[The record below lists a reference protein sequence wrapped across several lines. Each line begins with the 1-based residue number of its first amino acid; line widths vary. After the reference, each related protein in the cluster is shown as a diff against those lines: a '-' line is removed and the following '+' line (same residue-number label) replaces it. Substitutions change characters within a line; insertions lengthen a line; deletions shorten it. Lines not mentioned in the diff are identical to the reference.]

1 MDESKMNNHKL
12 SAIEEKQRE
21 LNDHKFQ
28 YN

>member
-21 LNDHKFQ
+21 LNDHKF
-28 YN
+28 